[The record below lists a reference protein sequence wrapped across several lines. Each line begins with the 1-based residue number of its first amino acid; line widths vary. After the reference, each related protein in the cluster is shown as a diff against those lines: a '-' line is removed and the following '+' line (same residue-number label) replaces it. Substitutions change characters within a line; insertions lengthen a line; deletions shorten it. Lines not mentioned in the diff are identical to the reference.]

1 MLGATAPAKSKRER
15 ERDRVPVYEVGQSV
29 SFAIY
34 FGYGYTSSKG
44 VIVECLG
51 GGEYVASCEN
61 GSRFVVRVS
70 KNGELASGG
79 AN

>member
-1 MLGATAPAKSKRER
+1 MLGMGAAAKTKL
-15 ERDRVPVYEVGQSV
+15 RVPEYEIGQPV

-34 FGYGYTSSKG
+34 FGYGYTLSKG
-44 VIVECLG
+44 VIVECLERG
-51 GGEYVASCEN
+51 VYVAACEN
-61 GSRFVVRVS
+61 GSRFVVRVG